1 MNKKAHENRK
11 RPKKNRLGIKTER
24 KKLLGI
30 AAREAQE
37 EKEESGSGVF
47 NTSCL
52 EGQVITGNAW
62 HFRRSR
68 AVAGA
73 GPLPRVPAADF
84 FHFFRPYITQ
94 QRSLLIF
101 QCLYFCLFP
110 RCCHRV
116 PILSHP
122 SPSPALARLPAAP
135 GACLGHLLQHP
146 SPTNQNP
153 NPPVNLSVNL
163 SVDLSCFTWFFS

>member
-1 MNKKAHENRK
+1 MKIEKGRKK
-11 RPKKNRLGIKTER
+11 RLEIKTER

-37 EKEESGSGVF
+37 AKEESGSGVF

-84 FHFFRPYITQ
+84 FHFSRPYITQ
-94 QRSLLIF
+94 QRSLLIL
-101 QCLYFCLFP
+101 QCLYFRLFP

-116 PILSHP
+116 PTFPFPCSCTPSCGAWGLPVASPPTSLSYQ
-122 SPSPALARLPAAP
+122 SKS
-135 GACLGHLLQHP
+135 
-146 SPTNQNP
+146 
-153 NPPVNLSVNL
+153 
-163 SVDLSCFTWFFS
+163 